1 MHLFHI
7 SEILQELST
16 LSHIFN
22 VTLTYLFYVSKYVS
36 KYILSDC
43 YPKNILQKEY
53 RIYIFIY
60 IFTLKIKMNYSNIL
74 YEKE

>member
-22 VTLTYLFYVSKYVS
+22 VTLTYLFYVL